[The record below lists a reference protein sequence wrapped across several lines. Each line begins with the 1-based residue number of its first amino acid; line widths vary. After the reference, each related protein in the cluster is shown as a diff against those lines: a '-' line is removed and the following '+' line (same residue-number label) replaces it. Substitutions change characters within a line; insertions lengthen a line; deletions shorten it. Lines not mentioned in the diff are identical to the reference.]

1 MTKEIRY
8 VINYKDIVEKVAQC
22 VITVLKKTHGGKF
35 TLSLVPEI
43 IVFLP
48 SSLQP
53 HLSKM

>member
-1 MTKEIRY
+1 MTTEIRY